1 MTAGAQPAERRANSA
16 EGAGTLPREGTV
28 AMVMKTYYDDGYFDY
43 FDTTQLVD
51 PSPLRGNRLTNWSL
65 DLDVEDDGP
74 ILLSMYWYDS
84 TGDEPDP
91 AGLPIAYR
99 HDGWSFVVADAE
111 DRKHLLRM
119 TVDGDPALVRAGDD
133 LVDCNRLDYVADFA
147 DHVVP
152 RALRAMEFLEAMG
165 SNLYNRGKQDERATT
180 IETNI
185 RGFE

>member
-1 MTAGAQPAERRANSA
+1 
-16 EGAGTLPREGTV
+16 
-28 AMVMKTYYDDGYFDY
+28 MVMKTYYDDGYFDY

-65 DLDVEDDGP
+65 DLDVEDDSP

-84 TGDEPDP
+84 TGDEPDL

-99 HDGWSFVVADAE
+99 RDEWSFVVADAE

>member
-1 MTAGAQPAERRANSA
+1 
-16 EGAGTLPREGTV
+16 
-28 AMVMKTYYDDGYFDY
+28 MVMKTYYDDGYFDY

-65 DLDVEDDGP
+65 DLDVEDDSP

-84 TGDEPDP
+84 TGDEPDL

-99 HDGWSFVVADAE
+99 RDEWSFVVADAE

-152 RALRAMEFLEAMG
+152 RALRAMEFLEGTQNDLPDRDSLKESAELLGANCKSLKWLEDAAYAMG
-165 SNLYNRGKQDERATT
+165 DIGETTDEGR
-180 IETNI
+180 
-185 RGFE
+185 F